1 MEWNYYMVKTVLVWF
16 IMIAGKPVGMTFEI
30 AMPNMIACVA
40 AESKIHA
47 SVAEIKETGVD
58 IDIYTGC
65 EQK

>member
-1 MEWNYYMVKTVLVWF
+1 MVKTVLVWF